1 MDYGDEMNVN
11 NLWIW
16 LVKMLMLFILNVIDW
31 ILLFRLI
38 FYWNDIVVFW
48 IDVSFV
54 FFFCLCV
61 SVFKVIV

>member
-48 IDVSFV
+48 IDVSYV
-54 FFFCLCV
+54 CFFFLFVC
-61 SVFKVIV
+61 